1 MNRTISLV
9 IITTVLCVFAG
20 TLSYFICNI
29 PSYDDYAATLIF
41 IKNHYYQNPDTA
53 EKIRALLIPHGEHYI
68 LLSRG
73 SAALFYTIFGTINF
87 SALVWYQNIYLL
99 AIFVLILFI
108 IKNQRISYFPVLVPI
123 TLFLFNL
130 SHWQVALYYWG
141 GIQYYAVFFFSF
153 LSLFL
158 LHISVTKPSH
168 FYFFGA
174 LFFAAIALVSFGNG
188 ILVLPLGFF
197 FLAVK
202 NKRSYLTVWTLF
214 SLLGVIFF
222 LSGFHGSFSNK
233 PPFNPFWMAKL
244 LFTFL
249 GSFLYVNP
257 AAQFWSH
264 ANIVLCFVAG
274 LGVFGFWLMLLF
286 KGYAFKNPFLY
297 CLLSLPILTG
307 ILIAMARYDS
317 KAAGGIAPRYMFFS
331 ACLPIFLL
339 LIFQDIKKTKFPVI
353 LPTLSLIMLLWMLS
367 FVNNWRDIQR
377 NNREISQTLEQ
388 WLENPATPLVYYNPD
403 PRYAEA
409 LQWALEH
416 GVYSYSPAGQPS
428 GTIRLSQSPP

>member
-1 MNRTISLV
+1 MNRTISLLIV
-9 IITTVLCVFAG
+9 ATILCAFAG
-20 TLSYFICNI
+20 TLSYFISNI

-53 EKIRALLIPHGEHYI
+53 GKIRALFIPHGEHYI

-73 SAALFYTIFGTINF
+73 SAALFYTMFGTINF
-87 SALVWYQNIYLL
+87 SALVWYQNLYLL
-99 AIFVLILFI
+99 ANFILIFFI
-108 IKNQRISYFPVLVPI
+108 FKNQGITYFPILIFI

-158 LHISVTKPSH
+158 LHISTYRQST
-168 FYFFGA
+168 FYFLGA
-174 LFFAAIALVSFGNG
+174 LFFAALALVSFGNG

-197 FLAVK
+197 LLAIK
-202 NKRSYLTVWTLF
+202 NKRGYLTVWTLF

-222 LSGFHGSFSNK
+222 LSGFHGSFSSK
-233 PPFNPFWMAKL
+233 PPFNAFWMAKL

-257 AAQFWSH
+257 AAQFWSY
-264 ANIVLCFVAG
+264 ANIVLCFVVG
-274 LGVFGFWLMLLF
+274 LGVFGSWIILLF

-307 ILIAMARYDS
+307 VLIAMARYDA

-331 ACLPIFLL
+331 ACIPIFLL

-353 LPTLSLIMLLWMLS
+353 LPTLSLIMLLWVLS

-377 NNREISQTLEQ
+377 NNREISQTLEE
-388 WLENPATPLVYYNPD
+388 WLKNPATPLVYYNPD

-409 LQWALEH
+409 LQWALDR
-416 GVYSYSPAGQPS
+416 GIYSYSSSDQFS